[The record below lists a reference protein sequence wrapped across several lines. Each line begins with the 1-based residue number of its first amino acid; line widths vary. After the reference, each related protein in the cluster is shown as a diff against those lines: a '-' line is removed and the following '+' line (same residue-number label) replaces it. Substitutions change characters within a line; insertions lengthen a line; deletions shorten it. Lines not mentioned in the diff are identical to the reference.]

1 MPKIVSTVATHSLLS
16 EGNITAE
23 LVETFST
30 PSAQALSPESYLV
43 SQEEFAY
50 ASRARA

>member
-1 MPKIVSTVATHSLLS
+1 MPRIVSTVPTHSQLS
-16 EGNITAE
+16 AGNIIAE

-30 PSAQALSPESYLV
+30 PNAQALYPENYLA

-50 ASRARA
+50 ANHVRE